1 MKYSLRR
8 VLALAGMAV
17 LTALLTMPA
26 RGMADVQKIKIDVAG
41 YLCGL

>member
-8 VLALAGMAV
+8 VLALAGMA
-17 LTALLTMPA
+17 LLTVPA
-26 RGMADVQKIKIDVAG
+26 GGMAEVQKIEIDVAG